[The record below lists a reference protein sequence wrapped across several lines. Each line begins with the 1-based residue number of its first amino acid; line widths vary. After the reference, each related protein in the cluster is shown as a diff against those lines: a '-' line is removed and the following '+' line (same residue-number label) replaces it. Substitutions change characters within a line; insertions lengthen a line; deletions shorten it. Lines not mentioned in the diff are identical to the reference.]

1 VAIVTRW
8 SGVLARLPT
17 RVRVTLAFTAAMAV
31 LLAVAGTVLYVRL
44 GDTLDATIDR
54 GLRSRAG
61 DVSALIKQADSGLA
75 EAGRSPLTEQGESLA
90 QILDTAGHVEDA
102 PPPLR
107 AQALLTPA
115 EVRRAARKTIVVEH
129 GSSPIE
135 RGHVRLLATPVTAQE
150 GRKIVVVG
158 ASLDAS
164 RQARRELGA
173 QLLIGGPIMLL
184 IASLVGY
191 GAAAGA
197 LRPVELMRRR
207 AREIQASR
215 PGWRLPVPPSGDEV
229 ARLGET
235 LNEMLDRLEEAYA
248 RERQFVS
255 DASHELRSPLTIL
268 RGELE
273 LVLRDAGELDGFR
286 EELSTAAEEAD
297 RLSQLA
303 EDLLVI
309 ARSDQGRLP
318 VTLERLNVREL
329 LGSVSQ
335 RFTRR
340 AAAHEIV
347 IDAPPDLELPA
358 DRLRLEQAIGNL
370 IDNALRHG
378 GRPVEL
384 AAHRAGE
391 RVELHV
397 LDGGPGFPPGYSGR
411 AFERFTRGD
420 GARRRGGAGLGLA
433 IVQAIAV
440 AHEGRAHARN
450 RPEGGADVWLD
461 VPVPPS

>member
-8 SGVLARLPT
+8 SGNLARLPT
-17 RVRVTLAFTAAMAV
+17 RVRVTLAFTAVMAV

-90 QILDTAGHVEDA
+90 QILDTAGQVEDA

-115 EVRRAARKTIVVEH
+115 EVRRAAKKTIVVEH

-135 RGHVRLLATPVTAQE
+135 RGRIRLLATPVTAQE
-150 GRKIVVVG
+150 GRNIVVVG

-184 IASLVGY
+184 IASLAGY

-215 PGWRLPVPPSGDEV
+215 PGWRLPVAPSGDEV

-286 EELSTAAEEAD
+286 EALSTAAEEAD

-340 AAAHEIV
+340 TAAQEIV

-384 AAHRAGE
+384 VARRAGQ

-397 LDGGPGFPPGYSGR
+397 LDGGPGFPPGFLDR

-420 GARRRGGAGLGLA
+420 AARQRGGAGLGLA

-440 AHEGRAHARN
+440 AHDGRAHARN
-450 RPEGGADVWLD
+450 MPEGGADVWLD
-461 VPVPPS
+461 VPVQPS

>member
-1 VAIVTRW
+1 MTRW
-8 SGVLARLPT
+8 SGLLARLPT

-31 LLAVAGTVLYVRL
+31 FLAVAGTVLYVRL
-44 GDTLDATIDR
+44 GDALDATIDR

-61 DVSALIKQADSGLA
+61 DVAALIKQADSGLA

-107 AQALLTPA
+107 AQALLTAA
-115 EVRRAARKTIVVEH
+115 EVRRAAKKTIIVEH

-135 RGHVRLLATPVTAQE
+135 RGRVRLLATPVTAQE
-150 GRKIVVVG
+150 GQKIVVVG

-164 RQARRELGA
+164 REARRELGG

-184 IASLVGY
+184 IASLAGY

-197 LRPVELMRRR
+197 LRPVEQMRRR

-215 PGWRLPVPPSGDEV
+215 PGRRLPVPPSNDEV
-229 ARLGET
+229 ARLGAT

-248 RERQFVS
+248 RERQFVA

-286 EELSTAAEEAD
+286 EALTTAAEEAE

-309 ARSDQGRLP
+309 SRSDQGRLP

-335 RFTRR
+335 RFSRR
-340 AAAHEIV
+340 AAEHDIV
-347 IDAPPDLELPA
+347 VDAPPDLELPA

-378 GRPVEL
+378 GTTVEL
-384 AAHRAGE
+384 VARRAGE

-397 LDGGPGFPPGYSGR
+397 HDDGPGFPPGFLDQ

-420 GARRRGGAGLGLA
+420 VARQRGGAGLGLA
-433 IVQAIAV
+433 IVQAIAI
-440 AHEGRAHARN
+440 AHDGRAHARN
-450 RPEGGADVWLD
+450 GPQGGADVWLD
-461 VPVPPS
+461 LPAESH